1 MVEADAFAPAPSD
14 SGIFV
19 AIDLIGD
26 LDATLGEILA
36 STLERLA
43 SLGGADLV
51 VNCKHLSN
59 ARPDGIA
66 ALSRA
71 IEAVQQHGYPI
82 YLLAG
87 SRKLR
92 LAFKAA
98 RISCPQL
105 DALPNDGAQ
114 AARHHRAPCPRACSR
129 TGEASVAIP
138 ALGGRA
144 ACVE

>member
-105 DALPNDGAQ
+105 DALPTTVRRRHVII
-114 AARHHRAPCPRACSR
+114 ARHAPGPAPERVKRASQSR
-129 TGEASVAIP
+129 
-138 ALGGRA
+138 L
-144 ACVE
+144 